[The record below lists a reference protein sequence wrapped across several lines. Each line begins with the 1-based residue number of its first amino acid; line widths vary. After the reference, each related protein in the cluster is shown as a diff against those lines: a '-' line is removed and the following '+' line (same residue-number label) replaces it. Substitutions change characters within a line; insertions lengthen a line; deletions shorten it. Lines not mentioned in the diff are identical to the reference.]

1 MALLKE
7 QPAPTA
13 TPVRIEV
20 PEPDT
25 DERRRLRTLFWVA
38 LALRLAVLTI
48 GHTYRFPAIKDHFS
62 FGWETGRLARSI
74 ASGEGF
80 SSPFD
85 GRTGPSAW
93 VAPLYPYFLAGVF
106 KLFGTYT
113 NTSAWIAL
121 AVNCVFSALTC
132 IPIYFIGKELF
143 EAKVAKWSVWLWALA
158 PFSIY
163 WAIRFA
169 WETSFATL
177 LFAVAFLLA
186 VRLEQEDRLS
196 RWLWFGFVWGL
207 VALSNPSLLTFLPFA
222 GFWVL
227 YRQRRRGDMHFRR
240 AFYSGLLFCAMIAPW
255 IMRNYVVFH
264 KFIPIRGNFGVELR
278 IGNGPEADGQLKPYL
293 HPTQDPL
300 EFERYRTMGEVA
312 YVKMRGQQAME
323 WIKENPGRFAKISLI
338 RFYYYWCGTPRAVPD
353 LDAVLRYMLVT
364 LSSVLTFFG
373 LGYALRRHS
382 RAAFLFV
389 WTLLTVPT
397 IYYFTYTH
405 PRYRHPIE
413 PEMLILMVYLFTQLG
428 PARNAKT
435 SAVLKPD

>member
-1 MALLKE
+1 MSIEAGE
-7 QPAPTA
+7 YDPA
-13 TPVRIEV
+13 
-20 PEPDT
+20 
-25 DERRRLRTLFWVA
+25 ERKRLWWLVLFA
-38 LALRLAVLTI
+38 LALRLAMLTI
-48 GHTYRFPAIKDHFS
+48 GHTYRFPTIKDHFS

-85 GRTGPSAW
+85 DHTGPSAW

-106 KLFGTYT
+106 KLFGIYT

-121 AVNCVFSALTC
+121 AVNCIFSALTC

-143 EAKVAKWSVWLWALA
+143 GIKVAKWTAWLWALA

-169 WETSFATL
+169 WETSFATM
-177 LFAVAFLLA
+177 LFAFAFLLA
-186 VRLEQEDRLS
+186 VRMEQQNRLS
-196 RWLWFGFVWGL
+196 RWLWFAFVWGL
-207 VALSNPSLLTFLPFA
+207 IALSNPSLLTFLPFA

-227 YRQRRRGDMHFRR
+227 YRQHRRGDMKFRW

-255 IMRNYVVFH
+255 MVRDYVVFH
-264 KFIPIRGNFGVELR
+264 KLILIRGNFGVELR
-278 IGNGPEADGQLKPYL
+278 LGNGPKADGQLKAYL

-300 EFERYRTMGEVA
+300 EFERYRTMGEVTYA
-312 YVKMRGQQAME
+312 KMRGQQAME
-323 WIKENPGRFAKISLI
+323 WIKQNPGRFAEISLI

-353 LDAVLRYMLVT
+353 LEAVLRYMLVT
-364 LSSVLTFFG
+364 LSSALTFFG
-373 LGYALRRHS
+373 LGHALRRHN
-382 RAAFLFV
+382 RGAFLFV
-389 WTLLTVPT
+389 WMFLTVPT

-413 PEMLILMVYLFTQLG
+413 PEMLVLMVFLFTQLQ
-428 PARNAKT
+428 PKRSAISASET
-435 SAVLKPD
+435 S